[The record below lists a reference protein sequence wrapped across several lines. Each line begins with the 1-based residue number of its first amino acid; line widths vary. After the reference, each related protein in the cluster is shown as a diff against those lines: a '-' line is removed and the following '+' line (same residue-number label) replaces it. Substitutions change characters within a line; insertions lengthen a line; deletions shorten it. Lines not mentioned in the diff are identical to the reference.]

1 MKVSRSLFMI
11 GVILSGF
18 MIPWTKEIVAVF
30 LGKAYGMSAP
40 VLVIMFLYPIHQSLG
55 QIGGIMLM
63 ASGNTKAY
71 MYISGIVMLCSLPI
85 SYIVQAPPMSSCVH
99 GLGLG
104 AIGMAI
110 KMVSINIISVNV
122 LAWVVARK
130 NGWKFDWFCQ
140 IIGMS
145 LMIGSGYLV
154 KYVAEL
160 CWDLSLLNFKLLL
173 PVAVSGILYL
183 VSAAIIIWRMPWL
196 IGMDRDEFTNITN
209 KIKFLHFLA
218 GSKT

>member
-18 MIPWTKEIVAVF
+18 HD
-30 LGKAYGMSAP
+30 P
-40 VLVIMFLYPIHQSLG
+40 VDKGDRCRIFRKSLWNVG
-55 QIGGIMLM
+55 ASTGYHVSLPYSSVSGADWGIMLM

-196 IGMDRDEFTNITN
+196 IGMTGT
-209 KIKFLHFLA
+209 
-218 GSKT
+218 SSQT